1 MQRDDLPELRFLAFD
16 KNPST
21 TRPVH
26 SSLLRSCALGVL
38 AFAAAALRPSSADA
52 SSPFLIVPDPAVVES
67 TAAYRYANMTNEEAI
82 AELNRRNLP
91 YVTVDPVPGVRA
103 PIRLTG
109 RLHGVHI
116 HSALPPEQRDA
127 SPFEILD
134 ARLALSLDDFTAI
147 LERHDIDEIVHFTMY
162 RPNAPREIEAPKRE
176 SKAAPPQDQPPKA
189 AAAPKAGAAAA
200 KPAERPAAAAKKRG
214 AGKVAS
220 RTKPT
225 KSQGSEKPAAKSDKR
240 EKVRPGAAVKPAAKP
255 KKSSSRTSLGK
266 AGLGPKGAG
275 ASVDKSAKQ
284 KAPGETGEKAEA
296 SKPVEVVTASAPKKA
311 ETPAPRV
318 NPAWAPP
325 GTRHPAGLAI
335 DVGKLRKKDGT
346 WISVASHFHGKI
358 GDKVCDDGAPVPDS
372 AEARELRA
380 LVCEA
385 HSLHIFTY
393 VLTPNYNAA
402 HADHF
407 HMEIKPGVKWFLV
420 H

>member
-1 MQRDDLPELRFLAFD
+1 M
-16 KNPST
+16 
-21 TRPVH
+21 H
-26 SSLLRSCALGVL
+26 SSLLRSCALAVL
-38 AFAAAALRPSSADA
+38 AFAAAALRPSLADA
-52 SSPFLIVPDPAVVES
+52 SSPFLVVPDPAVVET

-134 ARLALSLDDFTAI
+134 ARLALALDDFTAI

-162 RPNAPREIEAPKRE
+162 RPNAPREIATP
-176 SKAAPPQDQPPKA
+176 KAAPPQDQPPKA
-189 AAAPKAGAAAA
+189 AAAPKAGAAV
-200 KPAERPAAAAKKRG
+200 AKKPG

-225 KSQGSEKPAAKSDKR
+225 KSQSSEKPAAKSDKR
-240 EKVRPGAAVKPAAKP
+240 EKVRPGAAEKPSKPSAVKPTAKP
-255 KKSSSRTSLGK
+255 KKSSSQTSLGK
-266 AGLGPKGAG
+266 AGLGAKGAG
-275 ASVDKSAKQ
+275 ASVDKGAKQ

-296 SKPVEVVTASAPKKA
+296 SKPVEVVTAAAPKKA
-311 ETPAPRV
+311 EAPAPRV

-358 GDKVCDDGAPVPDS
+358 GDKVCDDGPPVPDS

-380 LVCEA
+380 IVCEA
-385 HSLHIFTY
+385 HALHIFTY